1 MQYTF
6 VIPLFIVLPLVALV
20 AMSFFKNKEEDAIFW
35 TTFVAITLH
44 SLSALLV
51 TSEWLVEGAEP
62 FHYEALHLYDTAT
75 SHFSINFYFDFY
87 TVAFGAVMCMITF
100 MVALFSRYYMHREKG
115 YKRFFINLLLFFL
128 GINVIIFSGN
138 FETLF
143 IGWEI
148 IGITSFFLI
157 AFYNDRYLPV
167 KNSLKVVSN
176 YRIADILL
184 LLAIWAGHHAMGK
197 SIDFYDLSAIA
208 AATHSS
214 HAPGLLIWFLPIA
227 LLIVTSVKSAQF
239 PFSSWLPR
247 AMEGPTT
254 SSAIF
259 YGSLSVHMG
268 VFLMIRT
275 FPLWEENMIFRI
287 FMALMGI
294 VTTIVTTGIARVQS
308 SAKTQIAYSSIAQI
322 GLMFVWVALGWHWFA
337 TLHFMAN
344 AFLRT
349 YQLLVSP
356 SILSY
361 LIHDQFFN
369 FIQPQQNFTKGFL
382 GKLKMSLYIL
392 SIREFLL
399 DDIMYRFLWAPL
411 KKVGNWISYI
421 PPYVVYFGIIPLYFV
436 GLYLVYHKD
445 LLDASILGYLP
456 YLYSCLG
463 IVIAMRAFVQRQQ
476 PVKAWVMIFLN
487 NLFTSLTIGLN
498 EQFDFTQIHIFL
510 SGIMIS
516 GIVGVAVLLH
526 LKKSVPELTLNTFF
540 GYQRIKPVH
549 AFIFLIASL
558 GLMGFPITP
567 SFIGEDL
574 ILGHIHE
581 NQYGL
586 TALIAI
592 SLIIDGLAVFR
603 MYARIFLGPYKY
615 SNHEVAFR
623 SS

>member
-6 VIPLFIVLPLVALV
+6 VIPLFIILPLVALL
-20 AMSFFKNKEEDAIFW
+20 ALSFFKNKEEDAIFW
-35 TTFVAITLH
+35 TTFIAITLH

-51 TSEWLVEGAEP
+51 TTEWLSQGAIP
-62 FHYEALHLYDTAT
+62 FHYEALRLYETGS
-75 SHFSINFYFDFY
+75 SHFSINFFFDFY
-87 TVAFGAVMCMITF
+87 TVAFGAVMCIITF

-115 YKRFFINLLLFFL
+115 FKRFFSNLLLFFL

-197 SIDFYDLSAIA
+197 SIDFYDLKAIA

-214 HAPGLLIWFLPIA
+214 HAPGLLIWFLPVA
-227 LLIVTSVKSAQF
+227 LLIVASVKSAQF

-275 FPLWEENMIFRI
+275 YPLWEGNITFRI
-287 FMALMGI
+287 LMALMGI
-294 VTTIVTTGIARVQS
+294 VTTLVTTGIARVQS

-322 GLMFVWVALGWHWFA
+322 GLMFVWVALGWHVFA
-337 TLHFMAN
+337 TIHFMAN

-369 FIQPQQNFTKGFL
+369 FIQPQQSFRKGFI

-392 SIREFLL
+392 SVREFLL
-399 DDIMYRFLWAPL
+399 DDIMYRYLWSPL
-411 KKVGNWISYI
+411 KRTGNWISYI
-421 PPYVVYFGIIPLYFV
+421 PRGVVYFGFIPIYFI
-436 GLYLVYHKD
+436 GLYLVYHKE
-445 LLDASILGYLP
+445 LIEPQILGYLP
-456 YLYSCLG
+456 YVYSFLG
-463 IVIAMRAFVQRQQ
+463 IVIAMRAFVQRLQ
-476 PVKAWVMIFLN
+476 PIKAWMMIFLN

-498 EQFDFTQIHIFL
+498 EQFDFGQIHLFL

-516 GIVGVAVLLH
+516 GLVGLIVLLQ
-526 LKKSVPELTLNTFF
+526 LKKSVPELTLNNFF
-540 GYQRIKPVH
+540 GYQRIKPLH
-549 AFIFLIASL
+549 AFLFLLASL

-574 ILGHIHE
+574 ILGHIHG

-586 TALIAI
+586 TAMIAI
-592 SLIIDGLAVFR
+592 NLIIDGLAVFR
-603 MYARIFLGPYKY
+603 MYARIFLGPFKY